1 MNKAQYIDKQLSY
14 EGDTWRILGIG
25 VTREESVYVHLA
37 STTRFRQQRNGKYP
51 RQIATWIP
59 VSILEAIKGSN

>member
-1 MNKAQYIDKQLSY
+1 MNKAQYIDKQLSC
-14 EGDTWRILGIG
+14 EGDTWRILAIG
-25 VTREESVYVHLA
+25 VVNEESAYVHLA

-59 VSILEAIKGSN
+59 VSTLEAIR